1 MPLAVP
7 GGFVGVDIFFVISGY
22 LITRILL
29 RELSTTG
36 SISLAGFWARRA
48 WRILPAATIVLVA
61 TAIATAL
68 VMPSMEQV
76 ELGTSVQAA
85 ARFVENWRL
94 ISQELTISAVKRSPP
109 LLCITGRWLSRN
121 SNERYALPRVG
132 RAAAHGGC
140 LLPDCLRRR

>member
-85 ARFVENWRL
+85 ARFENWRL
-94 ISQELTISAVKRSPP
+94 ISQEVDYLSREAEPSAVMHYWYLWHWPF
-109 LLCITGRWLSRN
+109 LLWL
-121 SNERYALPRVG
+121 YF
-132 RAAAHGGC
+132 
-140 LLPDCLRRR
+140 